1 GGRDHGLLSRLSFI
15 AHRRRASGLPP
26 PPPARGGEPRRTLRQ
41 VRRHPEGAS
50 HASAGPRAAGVQRV
64 PRPAPAPAAVRPP
77 LLRAPPP
84 AHRFRQS
91 TLGVR
96 FVCRSFHFAAG
107 GFTSAGIRCH
117 SRRREEAMPIA
128 DRTESGFLI
137 LADISGF
144 TAFVTATELE
154 HGAEVTGVL
163 LDGVMAALAPPFEIQ
178 ELEGDAVFALV
189 SDEAQTAAQRALLE
203 SFNRAFAAFSERQRE
218 IALDM
223 SCSCRACRGVLGL
236 SLKLIVHHGSFMRQ
250 VVRGRSRVA
259 GPDIILAH
267 RFLKN
272 DVEPRTYV
280 LFT

>member
-1 GGRDHGLLSRLSFI
+1 M
-15 AHRRRASGLPP
+15 
-26 PPPARGGEPRRTLRQ
+26 PRRD
-41 VRRHPEGAS
+41 
-50 HASAGPRAAGVQRV
+50 
-64 PRPAPAPAAVRPP
+64 
-77 LLRAPPP
+77 
-84 AHRFRQS
+84 
-91 TLGVR
+91 
-96 FVCRSFHFAAG
+96 RS
-107 GFTSAGIRCH
+107 
-117 SRRREEAMPIA
+117 
-128 DRTESGFLI
+128 ESGFLV

-280 LFT
+280 LFTDTAVERLGIDPTATGMARYTGKYPHFDDRDYFVVSLDRFGRRGEGVSSEMLLGLRSLLGELTLGADPGAENDLRSVVAA